1 MTPEEFYW
9 RNKIEKLNFTEIRIT
24 SLGWVLDCY
33 NRGTIR
39 KRTIKQLIPKQS
51 LVNLLMEME
60 YLERYEDC
68 ITIKELL
75 DIIYT
80 NPRENK

>member
-9 RNKIEKLNFTEIRIT
+9 KDKIQNLDLTEVRLN

-39 KRTIKQLIPKQS
+39 KRTIKQLIPKGS
-51 LVNLLMEME
+51 LETLLAQMEE
-60 YLERYEDC
+60 LERYEDC

-75 DIIYT
+75 DIIYI
-80 NPRENK
+80 

>member
-1 MTPEEFYW
+1 MTPEEYYW
-9 RNKIEKLNFTEIRIT
+9 KQKVENLNFTEVRLN

-51 LVNLLMEME
+51 LDELLKEME
-60 YLERYEDC
+60 DLERYEDC

-75 DIIYT
+75 DIIYK
-80 NPRENK
+80 PE

>member
-9 RNKIEKLNFTEIRIT
+9 KDKVNNLDLTEVRLN
-24 SLGWVLDCY
+24 SLEWVLDCY

-39 KRTIKQLIPKQS
+39 KRTIKQLIPKDS
-51 LVNLLMEME
+51 LENLLIQMEE
-60 YLERYEDC
+60 LERYEDC

-80 NPRENK
+80 

>member
-9 RNKIEKLNFTEIRIT
+9 KDKIQNLDLTEVRLN

-39 KRTIKQLIPKQS
+39 KRTIKQLIPKGS
-51 LVNLLMEME
+51 LENLLTQMED
-60 YLERYEDC
+60 LERYEDC

-80 NPRENK
+80 PLN

>member
-1 MTPEEFYW
+1 MTPEEYYW
-9 RNKIEKLNFTEIRIT
+9 KQKVENLNFTEVRLN
-24 SLGWVLDCY
+24 SLSWVLDCY

-51 LVNLLMEME
+51 LDELLKEME
-60 YLERYEDC
+60 DLERYEDC

-80 NPRENK
+80 NQL

>member
-9 RNKIEKLNFTEIRIT
+9 KDKLQNLDLMEVRLN

-39 KRTIKQLIPKQS
+39 KRTIKQLIPKSS
-51 LVNLLMEME
+51 LENILTEME
-60 YLERYEDC
+60 ELERYEDC
-68 ITIKELL
+68 ITIKEIL

-80 NPRENK
+80 N

>member
-1 MTPEEFYW
+1 MTPEEYYW
-9 RNKIEKLNFTEIRIT
+9 KQKVENLNFTEVRLN

-51 LVNLLMEME
+51 LDELLKEME
-60 YLERYEDC
+60 DLERYEDC

-75 DIIYT
+75 DIIYIK
-80 NPRENK
+80 P

>member
-9 RNKIEKLNFTEIRIT
+9 KDKVKNLDLTEVRLN

-39 KRTIKQLIPKQS
+39 KRTIKQLIPKGS
-51 LVNLLMEME
+51 LENLLTQMEE
-60 YLERYEDC
+60 LERYEDC

-80 NPRENK
+80 T

>member
-1 MTPEEFYW
+1 MTPEELYW
-9 RNKIEKLNFTEIRIT
+9 KDKVKNLDLTEVRLN

-39 KRTIKQLIPKQS
+39 KRTIKQLIPKDSLQS
-51 LVNLLMEME
+51 LLTQMEN
-60 YLERYEDC
+60 LERYEDC

-75 DIIYT
+75 DIIYI
-80 NPRENK
+80 

>member
-9 RNKIEKLNFTEIRIT
+9 KDKVKNLDLTEVRLN

-39 KRTIKQLIPKQS
+39 KRTIKQLIPKGS
-51 LVNLLMEME
+51 LENLLTQMED
-60 YLERYEDC
+60 LERYEDC

-75 DIIYT
+75 DIIYI
-80 NPRENK
+80 

>member
-9 RNKIEKLNFTEIRIT
+9 KDKLQNLDLMEVRLN

-39 KRTIKQLIPKQS
+39 KRTIKQLIPKSS
-51 LVNLLMEME
+51 LENILTQMEE
-60 YLERYEDC
+60 LERYEDC
-68 ITIKELL
+68 ITIKEIL

-80 NPRENK
+80 N

>member
-1 MTPEEFYW
+1 MTSEEFYW
-9 RNKIEKLNFTEIRIT
+9 KDKIQNLDLTEVRLN

-39 KRTIKQLIPKQS
+39 KRTIKQLIPKGS
-51 LVNLLMEME
+51 LENLLIQMED
-60 YLERYEDC
+60 LERYEDC

-80 NPRENK
+80 N

>member
-9 RNKIEKLNFTEIRIT
+9 KDKIQHLDLTEVRLN
-24 SLGWVLDCY
+24 SLSWVLDCY

-39 KRTIKQLIPKQS
+39 RRTIKQLIPKGS
-51 LVNLLMEME
+51 LENLLVQMEE
-60 YLERYEDC
+60 LERYEDC

-75 DIIYT
+75 DIIYI
-80 NPRENK
+80 

>member
-9 RNKIEKLNFTEIRIT
+9 KDKIQNLDLTQVRIN

-39 KRTIKQLIPKQS
+39 KRTIKQLIPKDS
-51 LVNLLMEME
+51 LENLLTQMEE
-60 YLERYEDC
+60 LERYEDC

-75 DIIYT
+75 DIIYI
-80 NPRENK
+80 

>member
-9 RNKIEKLNFTEIRIT
+9 NDKVKNLDLTEVRLN

-39 KRTIKQLIPKQS
+39 KRTIKQLIPKSS
-51 LVNLLMEME
+51 LENLLIQMED
-60 YLERYEDC
+60 LERYEDC
-68 ITIKELL
+68 IIIKELL

-80 NPRENK
+80 N

>member
-9 RNKIEKLNFTEIRIT
+9 KDKIQNLDLTEVRLN

-39 KRTIKQLIPKQS
+39 KRTIKQLIPKDS
-51 LVNLLMEME
+51 LENLLIQMED
-60 YLERYEDC
+60 LERYEDC

-80 NPRENK
+80 N

>member
-9 RNKIEKLNFTEIRIT
+9 KDKIQNLDLTQVRIN

-39 KRTIKQLIPKQS
+39 KRTIKQLIPKGS
-51 LVNLLMEME
+51 LENFLTQMED
-60 YLERYEDC
+60 LERYEDC
-68 ITIKELL
+68 ITIKEIL
-75 DIIYT
+75 DIIYI
-80 NPRENK
+80 

>member
-9 RNKIEKLNFTEIRIT
+9 KDKIQNLDLTEVRLN

-39 KRTIKQLIPKQS
+39 KRTIKQLIPKGS
-51 LVNLLMEME
+51 LENLLTQMEE
-60 YLERYEDC
+60 LERYEDC

-80 NPRENK
+80 PLN

>member
-9 RNKIEKLNFTEIRIT
+9 KDKVNNLDLTEVRLN

-33 NRGTIR
+33 NRGSIR

-51 LVNLLMEME
+51 LETLLSEME
-60 YLERYEDC
+60 ELERYEDC

-75 DIIYT
+75 DLIYT
-80 NPRENK
+80 SYE

>member
-9 RNKIEKLNFTEIRIT
+9 KDKIQNLDLTEVRLN

-51 LVNLLMEME
+51 LDELLKEME
-60 YLERYEDC
+60 DLERYEDC

-80 NPRENK
+80 N

>member
-9 RNKIEKLNFTEIRIT
+9 KEKIQNLNLTEVRLN
-24 SLGWVLDCY
+24 SLSWVLDCY

-39 KRTIKQLIPKQS
+39 KRTIKQLIPKHS
-51 LVNLLMEME
+51 LDNLLKEME
-60 YLERYEDC
+60 NLERYEDC

-75 DIIYT
+75 DSIYT
-80 NPRENK
+80 NQL

>member
-9 RNKIEKLNFTEIRIT
+9 KDKIQQLDLTEVRLN
-24 SLGWVLDCY
+24 SLSWVLDCY

-39 KRTIKQLIPKQS
+39 RRTIKQLIPKESLQS
-51 LVNLLMEME
+51 LLYQMEE
-60 YLERYEDC
+60 LERYEDC

-75 DIIYT
+75 DIIYI
-80 NPRENK
+80 

>member
-1 MTPEEFYW
+1 MTPEEYYW
-9 RNKIEKLNFTEIRIT
+9 KQKVENLNFTDVRLN

-51 LVNLLMEME
+51 LDELLKEME
-60 YLERYEDC
+60 DLERYEDC

-80 NPRENK
+80 NQL

>member
-1 MTPEEFYW
+1 MTPEEYYW
-9 RNKIEKLNFTEIRIT
+9 KQKVENLNFTEVRLN

-51 LVNLLMEME
+51 LDELLKEME
-60 YLERYEDC
+60 DLERYEDC

-80 NPRENK
+80 NQL

>member
-1 MTPEEFYW
+1 MTPEEYYW
-9 RNKIEKLNFTEIRIT
+9 KQKIENLNFTEVRLN

-39 KRTIKQLIPKQS
+39 KRTIKQLIPKGS
-51 LVNLLMEME
+51 LENLLIQMED
-60 YLERYEDC
+60 LERYEDC

-80 NPRENK
+80 N

>member
-9 RNKIEKLNFTEIRIT
+9 KNKVKNLDLTEVRLN

-39 KRTIKQLIPKQS
+39 KRTIKQLIPIES
-51 LVNLLMEME
+51 LERLLSQMEE
-60 YLERYEDC
+60 LERYEDC
-68 ITIKELL
+68 IIIK
-75 DIIYT
+75 DIIDKIYI
-80 NPRENK
+80 

>member
-9 RNKIEKLNFTEIRIT
+9 KDKIQNLDLTEVRLS

-39 KRTIKQLIPKQS
+39 KRTIKQLIPKGS
-51 LVNLLMEME
+51 LETLLAQMEE
-60 YLERYEDC
+60 LERYEDC

-75 DIIYT
+75 DIIYI
-80 NPRENK
+80 

>member
-9 RNKIEKLNFTEIRIT
+9 KDKIQNLDLTQVRIN
-24 SLGWVLDCY
+24 SIGWVLDCY

-39 KRTIKQLIPKQS
+39 KRTIKQLIPQS
-51 LVNLLMEME
+51 SLENLLTEME
-60 YLERYEDC
+60 ELERYEDC

-75 DIIYT
+75 DIIYI
-80 NPRENK
+80 

>member
-1 MTPEEFYW
+1 MTSEEFYW
-9 RNKIEKLNFTEIRIT
+9 KDKIQNLDLTEVRLN

-39 KRTIKQLIPKQS
+39 KRTIKQLIPKDS
-51 LVNLLMEME
+51 LENLLIQMED
-60 YLERYEDC
+60 LERYEDC

-80 NPRENK
+80 N

>member
-1 MTPEEFYW
+1 MTPEEYYW
-9 RNKIEKLNFTEIRIT
+9 KEKIENLNFTEVRLN

-51 LVNLLMEME
+51 LDELLKEME
-60 YLERYEDC
+60 DLERYEDC

-80 NPRENK
+80 NQL

>member
-9 RNKIEKLNFTEIRIT
+9 KEKLQGRPDLFDVRVQSI
-24 SLGWVLDCY
+24 GWVLDCF

-39 KRTIKQLIPKQS
+39 KRTIKSLITESDLRQILDK
-51 LVNLLMEME
+51 LE

-68 ITIKELL
+68 ITIKELIDL
-75 DIIYT
+75 IYT
-80 NPRENK
+80 DEK

>member
-9 RNKIEKLNFTEIRIT
+9 KDKVKNLDLTEVRLN
-24 SLGWVLDCY
+24 SLSWVLDCY

-39 KRTIKQLIPKQS
+39 KRTIKQLIPKGS
-51 LVNLLMEME
+51 LENLLTQMEE
-60 YLERYEDC
+60 LERYEDC

-80 NPRENK
+80 PLN

>member
-9 RNKIEKLNFTEIRIT
+9 KDKVKNLDLTEVRLN

-39 KRTIKQLIPKQS
+39 KRTIKQLIPKGS
-51 LVNLLMEME
+51 LENLLTQMEE
-60 YLERYEDC
+60 LERYEDC

-80 NPRENK
+80 N

>member
-9 RNKIEKLNFTEIRIT
+9 KDKVKNLDLTEVRLN
-24 SLGWVLDCY
+24 SLEWVLDCY

-39 KRTIKQLIPKQS
+39 KRTIKQLIPKGS
-51 LVNLLMEME
+51 LENLLIQMEE
-60 YLERYEDC
+60 LERYEDC

-75 DIIYT
+75 DIIYI
-80 NPRENK
+80 